1 MSTHMAE
8 TMAGRRAELLAD
20 VVDHTAVVLAEL
32 GIDRDRA
39 EMCGSALADYLAE
52 HWGGQ
57 VISIPVDHAVRLS
70 RRERAIVDER
80 DRGVSLAEIARRYH
94 ITENGLRKLLR
105 RVARRNAVDAQ
116 LPLFAS
122 NET

>member
-1 MSTHMAE
+1 M
-8 TMAGRRAELLAD
+8 TMADRRAELLAD
-20 VVDHTAVVLAEL
+20 VVDHTAVVLSDF
-32 GIDRDRA
+32 GIDRERA

-70 RRERAIVDER
+70 RKEREIVAAR
-80 DRGVSLAEIARRYH
+80 DSGMALAEIARRYH

-116 LPLFAS
+116 LPLF
-122 NET
+122 EQ